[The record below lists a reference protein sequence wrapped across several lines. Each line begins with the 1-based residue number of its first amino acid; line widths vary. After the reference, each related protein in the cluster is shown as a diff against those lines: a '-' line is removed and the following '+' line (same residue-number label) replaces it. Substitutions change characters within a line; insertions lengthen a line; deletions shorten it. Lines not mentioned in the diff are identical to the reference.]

1 LRWRIAI
8 LTSGAISYLDHQTVP
23 GAVRAKNMAGSVAG
37 LVWSGRAMGQIVF
50 GKVIAYLPDHGFGY
64 GAAFTVAGARYL
76 STFLIV
82 LAIIPSIEPLN
93 LEERSSYE
101 TAP

>member
-64 GAAFTVAGARYL
+64 GAVFTVAGARYL

-82 LAIIPSIEPLN
+82 LAVIPSIEPLN